1 MKKVMFYC
9 QHVLGMGHFMRSM
22 ALIRGLKEFQV
33 CFLNGGEMI
42 PGFEFPDSVEVVNLP
57 PLKSDAAF
65 KEIQGVDGQSLAEI
79 QQARVRRLLAEF
91 ERFQPDVVIIE
102 LFPFGRKKFA
112 FELIPLLARIRLK
125 GSAVKVVCSL
135 RDILISRPDQARYE
149 AQVCALMNRY
159 FDALFIHA
167 DPSFQRL
174 EETFA
179 RVHELNVDIKYTG
192 YVVQGT
198 PDLAA
203 SVEDLTDFAKPVK
216 NDEPLILVSI
226 GGGRVGYELLVNAI
240 EASDLIY
247 AALPHRMLIFGGPYL
262 PAEQFLQL
270 QALAADKPHIIL
282 RQYTTHFLDFLRQAD
297 LSISMAGYNTCMDI
311 LSTGVRAMVW
321 PFTGGDNNEQT
332 LRADKLE
339 QLGLVSV
346 IRPDELQP
354 LRLAEKIVQQLRTEP
369 TPATLDMSGVKKTAA
384 FLTNL
389 LQEKNMSLSKSQRF
403 PKTWSS
409 QSQSFFVITQAH
421 VISSDEGARN
431 PQGTT
436 CKSKVSGISPCG
448 RNDMAEQLP
457 FFKNLESELRASL
470 ERLQTGARRVH
481 IFLRDDDIDED
492 EESLR
497 HLLDISFSRGTPLN
511 LEIIPGRL
519 TPAAIKLLKAYKRYL
534 PHLLELNQHGWQHH
548 NHENEGRKCEFG
560 ISRTFDQQLAD
571 ISQGK
576 RLLEDIF
583 GERFYPVFTPPW
595 NRCAAATFAAL
606 DQLEFKVLSKDWDQ
620 QPVKGYRFQEISTTL
635 DLFRWQGDPALKPPT
650 EIIKT
655 LIQQLDKLNPIGL
668 LLHHKV
674 MDDEAFSFL
683 DWLLACLTQYS
694 NVQFHTFQGLQQLL
708 TPEIMASA
716 HQGQE
721 LILTA

>member
-1 MKKVMFYC
+1 MKKVLFYC

-22 ALIRGLKEFQV
+22 ALIRGLKEFRV

-57 PLKSDAAF
+57 PLKSDTAF
-65 KEIQGVDGQSLAEI
+65 KEIQTVDGQSLAET
-79 QQARVRRLLAEF
+79 QQARVRSLLAEF
-91 ERFQPDVVIIE
+91 ERFQPDAVIIE

-112 FELIPLLARIRLK
+112 FELIPLLAHIRLK
-125 GSAVKVVCSL
+125 GSAIKVVCSL

-149 AQVCALMNRY
+149 AQVCTLMNRY
-159 FDALFIHA
+159 FDALLIHA

-179 RVHELNVDIKYTG
+179 GVHELDVDISYTG
-192 YVVQGT
+192 YVVQ
-198 PDLAA
+198 AA
-203 SVEDLTDFAKPVK
+203 SNLAPPSEDLSNFVKPARS
-216 NDEPLILVSI
+216 DEPLILVSI
-226 GGGRVGYELLVNAI
+226 GGGRVGYELLVSAI
-240 EASDLIY
+240 EASELIQ

-262 PAEQFLQL
+262 PADQFLQL
-270 QALAADKPHIIL
+270 KALAADKSHIIL
-282 RQYTTHFLDFLRQAD
+282 RQYTTQFLAYLRQAD

-311 LSTGVRAMVW
+311 LSTGVRAIVW

-332 LRADKLE
+332 LRANKLE
-339 QLGLVSV
+339 QLGLISV
-346 IRPDELQP
+346 IGPDELQP
-354 LRLAEKIVQQLRTEP
+354 LRLAEKIAQQLRIEP
-369 TPATLDMSGVKKTAA
+369 TPATLDIRGVEKTAA
-384 FLTNL
+384 FLTDL
-389 LQEKNMSLSKSQRF
+389 LQEKNMSRSKSQQF
-403 PKTWSS
+403 PKLWPS
-409 QSQSFFVITQAH
+409 QSQF
-421 VISSDEGARN
+421 
-431 PQGTT
+431 
-436 CKSKVSGISPCG
+436 
-448 RNDMAEQLP
+448 L
-457 FFKNLESELRASL
+457 FKDLESELRLSL
-470 ERLQTGARRVH
+470 EQLQTEDRAVH

-497 HLLDISFSRGTPLN
+497 YLLDISFSRGTPLN

-519 TPAAIKLLKAYKRYL
+519 TPAAIELLKAYKRYL
-534 PHLLELNQHGWQHH
+534 PHLLELNQHGWQHL
-548 NHENEGRKCEFG
+548 NYENEGRKCEFG

-583 GERFYPVFTPPW
+583 GDRFYPVFTPPW
-595 NRCAAATFAAL
+595 NRCTAATFAIL

-650 EIIKT
+650 EIVKT

-674 MDDEAFSFL
+674 MDDEAFCFL
-683 DWLLACLTQYS
+683 DWLLAYLTQYP
-694 NVQFHTFQGLQQLL
+694 NVRFHTFQSLQQLL
-708 TPEIMASA
+708 TPEIMVSA

>member
-22 ALIRGLKEFQV
+22 ALIRGLKGFQV

-79 QQARVRRLLAEF
+79 QQARVGRLLAEF
-91 ERFQPDVVIIE
+91 ERFQPDAVIIE

-135 RDILISRPDQARYE
+135 RDILVSRPDQARYE

-159 FDALFIHA
+159 FDALLIHA

-174 EETFA
+174 EETFT

-198 PDLAA
+198 PDLTA

-226 GGGRVGYELLVNAI
+226 GGGRVGYELLVSAI

-282 RQYTTHFLDFLRQAD
+282 RPYTTHFLDFLRQAD

-332 LRADKLE
+332 LRANKLE
-339 QLGLVSV
+339 LLGLVSV
-346 IRPDELQP
+346 ISPDELQP
-354 LRLAEKIVQQLRTEP
+354 LRLAEKIAQQLRTEP
-369 TPATLDMSGVKKTAA
+369 TSATLDMSGVKKTAA

-403 PKTWSS
+403 PKPWSS
-409 QSQSFFVITQAH
+409 QSRSFFKA
-421 VISSDEGARN
+421 
-431 PQGTT
+431 
-436 CKSKVSGISPCG
+436 
-448 RNDMAEQLP
+448 
-457 FFKNLESELRASL
+457 LESELRFPL
-470 ERLQTGARRVH
+470 ERLQAKAQRVH

-595 NRCAAATFAAL
+595 NRCTAATFAAL

-620 QPVKGYRFQEISTTL
+620 QPVKGYCFQEISTTL
-635 DLFRWQGDPALKPPT
+635 DLFRWHGDPALKPPT

-655 LIQQLDKLNPIGL
+655 LIQQLDQLNPIGL

-694 NVQFHTFQGLQQLL
+694 NVQFHTFQSLQQLL
-708 TPEIMASA
+708 TPQIIVSA